1 MVVYGGANATRRL
14 HSTVQ
19 SSMFHGRLQDPVLQ
33 VQRLKTHWQVALG
46 DEMDYI
52 NCRWLSHIDMVY
64 ADCSFW
70 EYASSSNIF
79 NGGSIRHP
87 PISQSQAV
95 QRRLEPRPS
104 SLQLAGTPPSLWN
117 SATSGVGAEGAAL
130 PGGDGGSDEG
140 WEMMAIWQLIEWDR
154 RPEDDG

>member
-1 MVVYGGANATRRL
+1 MRIVHFESML
-14 HSTVQ
+14 HLQISST
-19 SSMFHGRLQDPVLQ
+19 
-33 VQRLKTHWQVALG
+33 
-46 DEMDYI
+46 
-52 NCRWLSHIDMVY
+52 
-64 ADCSFW
+64 
-70 EYASSSNIF
+70 
-79 NGGSIRHP
+79 GGSIRHP

-140 WEMMAIWQLIEWDR
+140 WEMMAI
-154 RPEDDG
+154 